1 LESLLKIIIIFVL
14 FFVTLYGEELQKITL
29 QLKWKHQFQ
38 FAGYYAALHK
48 GYYKDAGLEVN
59 IKEATYNLNMTEEVL
74 TKKADFGVGTSSL
87 VLDFAKN
94 QSLIVLGVIFQHS
107 PLAIVSLKE
116 NTKTIHDIAHK
127 TIMIE
132 DGSADIYA
140 LLKREKIDLST
151 LHILPHTFNL
161 EKLIRKEVDAM
172 SVYSIDEP
180 FFLEQ
185 QKIPYNL
192 FSPREAGIDF
202 YGDNLFT
209 TKEMVDNNPKV
220 VEDFRKAS
228 FKGWQ
233 YALSH
238 QEEIIKLILKEYN
251 TQNKPKEYF
260 EFEAKNMMELIYP
273 DILEIGYMHKGRW
286 EHIVSVYQ
294 ELGFL
299 DDKINLNDFLYSA
312 KKDFFQEY
320 KTFLSILFGLILV
333 LMISWYIAFYIYQ
346 MNKKLSK
353 SEQRHK
359 ILFQNSASAGIVW
372 KKGYII
378 TDWNEQAVRLFG
390 WSASRAKGNNLL
402 NLLFAQNEK
411 EMIQNNLKMITNNT
425 NLHIFTAQ
433 NILKNGIP
441 IVCEWHNTMIQK
453 SDDEDDFEVVS
464 LAIDITQRVQ
474 EEEIL
479 KIKANNDFLTNLPNR
494 HFFENLMSKNYAFAK
509 RNKSV
514 LGVAFIDLDGFKAI
528 NDTYGHHA
536 GDVLLKEL
544 AKRFQTTIRQEDMI
558 ARIGGDEFALIF
570 HISKESEPYEKMIE
584 RILELANTP
593 VQYGK
598 DTTFQ
603 VSASVGISF
612 YCTENQVS
620 IGQLINQADNAMY
633 EAKRKGKNCFCIFE
647 KPF

>member
-1 LESLLKIIIIFVL
+1 MKIIIIFVL